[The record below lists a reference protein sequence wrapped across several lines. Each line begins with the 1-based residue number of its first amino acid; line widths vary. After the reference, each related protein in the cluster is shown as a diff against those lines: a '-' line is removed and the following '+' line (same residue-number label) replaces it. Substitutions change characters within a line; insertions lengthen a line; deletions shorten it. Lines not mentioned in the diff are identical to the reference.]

1 MADPGKQGP
10 QRAGNGAR
18 AVGDA
23 ALNLGVSVARSI
35 AEGLSGR
42 PQPPLAGESKI
53 AGIVRYGTNALGS
66 LVAMTVSAAR
76 EAGIASGRNAA
87 AAAPSASQAAPAAP
101 VVPHVVAGTRL
112 RVPLSIDN
120 PGIQPMADLAPR
132 LIGAKHEGAESA
144 APFTLHF
151 APSSLSIAP
160 HDFEKL
166 EVTID
171 LPADMPEG
179 HWSALFALGADASDP
194 NEIAF
199 FVSTPGN

>member
-1 MADPGKQGP
+1 MADPDKEGP
-10 QRAGNGAR
+10 QRAPNGAR

-42 PQPPLAGESKI
+42 PQPPLAGESKV
-53 AGIVRYGTNALGS
+53 AGIVRYGTHALGS
-66 LVAMTVSAAR
+66 LVAMTVTAAR
-76 EAGIASGRNAA
+76 EAGIAPGRNAS
-87 AAAPSASQAAPAAP
+87 AAPSASAAAPAAP
-101 VVPHVVAGTRL
+101 GIPHVAAGTSL

-120 PGIQPMADLAPR
+120 PGTQPMTDLTPR
-132 LIGAKHEGAESA
+132 LIGARHDGAESA
-144 APFTLHF
+144 APFTLQF
-151 APSSLSIAP
+151 APASLSIAP

-166 EVTID
+166 VATID

-179 HWSALFALGADASDP
+179 HWSALFALGANAPDP

-199 FVSTPGN
+199 FVSTPGK